1 MHLSTLDRLACP
13 SCQRAY
19 ELVAHD
25 QEAERIINGYLQCS
39 GCALIIPIVEGFTF
53 FTEPRLH
60 KEQASPAALADMR
73 LTLFGTDSEF
83 ERYQQQK
90 NTRNTLEA
98 YAAFQPFN
106 ESTRAFTPLIP
117 HITPHLEEGDLI
129 LDTWGRTGWSGE
141 WLAGLFPTNRVL
153 SIWEGNS
160 SVLAYR
166 GFRHL
171 LSWQER
177 AENLDIIFTHPEK
190 PLPIQSQSV
199 GMVYG
204 LDSLHR
210 YSFYP
215 FASEA
220 LRVTKPSGSCVF
232 PHIHLTNSE
241 PSPFFERG
249 CNQYHGRDYRYW
261 LDTLR
266 ANTGRRGWVMSEEA
280 LFENGE
286 TTELEDQSDT
296 HHYNGLILI
305 LPDEDNQTSHPVAT
319 LTPPPP
325 QRVRYLVNPFLRFSP
340 IRSTVSCSQRL
351 HGGEAGHL
359 LMRHPVYH
367 QRLPTTPLNL
377 DTLDWLAVIHALQGT
392 TAETLGEKDP
402 GLLHAASRLSR
413 NEILLPV
420 AVSQAAL
427 QLQRFHSNQ
436 LPPSRVSVSA
446 FWASLSSSTVNLEIP
461 ELGVLSGEEL
471 CQLASGIA
479 ALLKEEGLKPGGQL
493 SLKEKSG
500 PLMVLVGL
508 IAASFGATTC
518 FVDDQG
524 VHANQLTDQ
533 GYVLDTPSS
542 NATADSLLSKLESLP
557 QPWPEWQ
564 DYANGSIVFGN
575 HSCAAGCSLEHLFN
589 TCIALQHQ
597 IEVPD
602 WAHTEGSPLQQLI
615 LFAARVLTPPLA
627 A

>member
-1 MHLSTLDRLACP
+1 MHLSTLHRLACP

-73 LTLFGTDSEF
+73 LMLFGTDSEF

-117 HITPHLEEGDLI
+117 HITPFLEEGDLI

-166 GFRHL
+166 GFRQL
-171 LSWQER
+171 LSWQDR

-220 LRVTKPSGSCVF
+220 LRVAKPSGSCVF

-241 PSPFFERG
+241 PTPFFERG
-249 CNQYHGRDYRYW
+249 CNQYHGHDYRNW
-261 LDTLR
+261 LDMLCS
-266 ANTGRRGWVMSEEA
+266 NTGRRGWVMSEEA

-286 TTELEDQSDT
+286 TTALEDQSDM

-305 LPDEDNQTSHPVAT
+305 LPDEDNQTTNPVAA

-340 IRSTVSCSQRL
+340 IRSTVSVSQRL

-367 QRLPTTPLNL
+367 QRLPITPLNL
-377 DTLDWLAVIHALQGT
+377 NTFDWLAVIHAMQGSS
-392 TAETLGEKDP
+392 AQTLGEKDP
-402 GLLHAASRLSR
+402 ELLRAANRLSQD
-413 NEILLPV
+413 EILLPV
-420 AVSQAAL
+420 AVSPAAHR
-427 QLQRFHSNQ
+427 LQRFHSNQ
-436 LPPSRVSVSA
+436 LPSSQVSVSA
-446 FWASLSSSTVNLEIP
+446 FWAALSSSTVNQDIP

-471 CQLASGIA
+471 FQLASGIA
-479 ALLKEEGLKPGGQL
+479 ALLKAEGLKAGGQL
-493 SLKEKSG
+493 SLRAKSG
-500 PLMVLVGL
+500 PLMVLVGF
-508 IAASFGATTC
+508 IAASLGATAR
-518 FVDDQG
+518 FVDDHDE
-524 VHANQLTDQ
+524 HANQLMDKD
-533 GYVLDTPSS
+533 YALDTPSS
-542 NATADSLLSKLESLP
+542 GATADSLLSKLESLH
-557 QPWPEWQ
+557 QPWPQW
-564 DYANGSIVFGN
+564 DDHANGNIVFGS
-575 HSCAAGCSLEHLFN
+575 HSSASGCSLEHLFD

-602 WAHTEGSPLQQLI
+602 WAHSEGSPLQQLI
-615 LFAARVLTPPLA
+615 LYAAQVLTTFLA
-627 A
+627 D